1 VHIANSIATLAEIN
15 STNLED
21 VPRIQASAWKISGLK
36 EEIIEPVM
44 RETQKQFREARLLF
58 LSDAA

>member
-1 VHIANSIATLAEIN
+1 
-15 STNLED
+15 
-21 VPRIQASAWKISGLK
+21 VPKIQPAAWKLTGLK

-44 RETQKQFREARLLF
+44 REIQKQFREARLLF